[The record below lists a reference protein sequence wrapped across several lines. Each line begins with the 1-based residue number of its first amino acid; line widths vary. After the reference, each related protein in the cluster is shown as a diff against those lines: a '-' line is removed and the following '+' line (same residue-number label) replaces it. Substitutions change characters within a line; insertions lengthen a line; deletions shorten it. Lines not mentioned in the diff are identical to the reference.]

1 MKSPNPRVMM
11 DVPRLGSN
19 IWPIRLLTK
28 VIQCVAPGL
37 GFKLKLWR
45 IDSLKRRYIM
55 LFTKLNQ
62 CETLDGGF
70 RFIGSNFG

>member
-11 DVPRLGSN
+11 DVPRLGPN

-62 CETLDGGF
+62 CETLDSGF
-70 RFIGSNFG
+70 RFVGSNFG